1 VLLLRVFYYGYNNK
15 EKTMKAKFLN
25 EAECCRLSI
34 PLILRLFEYIR
45 EEPVS
50 DEDLHFMAERI
61 SEMCDGGVRLTMNH
75 YESIIPREKMVR
87 SEKITEPSYE
97 HNQTTHIE

>member
-1 VLLLRVFYYGYNNK
+1 
-15 EKTMKAKFLN
+15 MKDKFLA

-34 PLILRLFEYIR
+34 PLTLRLFEFIR
-45 EEPVS
+45 EQHTS

-75 YESIIPREKMVR
+75 YESIIPKMEKQ
-87 SEKITEPSYE
+87 TEYYNPE
-97 HNQTTHIE
+97 ATTE

>member
-1 VLLLRVFYYGYNNK
+1 M
-15 EKTMKAKFLN
+15 KTKFLE

-34 PLILRLFEYIR
+34 PLILRLFEFIR
-45 EEPVS
+45 EDTTS

-75 YESIIPREKMVR
+75 YDSIIPKKSM
-87 SEKITEPSYE
+87 
-97 HNQTTHIE
+97 TTV

>member
-1 VLLLRVFYYGYNNK
+1 
-15 EKTMKAKFLN
+15 MKDKFLA

-45 EEPVS
+45 EEHTS

-61 SEMCDGGVRLTMNH
+61 SEMCDGGIRLTMNH
-75 YESIIPREKMVR
+75 YESIIPRESMRKQ
-87 SEKITEPSYE
+87 EQYTQEQYYNPEATI
-97 HNQTTHIE
+97 Q